1 MTTIAFILGIL
12 LGMTLTYWE
21 RYRFNRQ
28 LKRMLSALSDT
39 SDLVQSLPVM
49 SLVRRELSYL
59 YQQREQLQKI
69 IDDHKAILNLAPV
82 GYLLV
87 DADNQLLWCNEQA
100 RELLKI
106 DRWQPGHIRLLL
118 ELVRSYELDRLIE
131 QTRSSQASQVREWT
145 FYASQY
151 ASNSH
156 LRDEETTKLYK
167 TAVPL
172 KASSFPLANGEVGVF
187 LENQQPLVELS
198 RSRDRAFS
206 DLTHELRTPL
216 TSISLLAEALQK
228 RLQNP
233 EKRWVDQMLKEIER
247 LMKLVQDWLEISQLQ
262 EDPSQY
268 LNYQTL
274 DLKELIDSAWE
285 SLTPLAT
292 QKEITFTYEGP
303 EHLTLEGDKER
314 LTQVFV
320 NLFDNGIKH
329 SPAQSSIFVDMI
341 TTESESTGEP
351 KESVPQFNTEII
363 IDIIDCGEGFLES
376 DLPYVFE
383 RLYRGEPSRSRQSSQ
398 SDPSRHGS
406 GLGLAIV
413 KQIVQAHGGTIQA
426 KNSPETGGAWMQ
438 LRLLKESPKPP
449 VRSFS
454 ESSPIENTISY

>member
-1 MTTIAFILGIL
+1 MTIIAFILGIM
-12 LGMTLTYWE
+12 LGVGLAYWE
-21 RYRFNRQ
+21 RTRFNRQ
-28 LKRMLSALSDT
+28 LKRILSALSDT
-39 SDLVQSLPVM
+39 TDIVHSLPVL

-59 YQQREQLQKI
+59 YQERQQLQKT
-69 IDDHKAILNLAPV
+69 IDDQKSILDLAPI
-82 GYLLV
+82 GYLQV
-87 DADNQLLWCNEQA
+87 DGDNQLLWCNEQA
-100 RELLKI
+100 RELLRI

-118 ELVRSYELDRLIE
+118 ELVRSYELDQLIE
-131 QTRSSQASQVREWT
+131 QTRSYQTSQVREWT
-145 FYASQY
+145 FYPSEY
-151 ASNSH
+151 ATNSN
-156 LRDEETTKLYK
+156 LTEGETSKLYK
-167 TAVPL
+167 TSVAL
-172 KASSFPLANGEVGVF
+172 KAFSFPLANGQVGVF
-187 LENQQPLVELS
+187 LENQQPLLELS

-233 EKRWVDQMLKEIER
+233 ERRWVDQMLKEIER

-274 DLKELIDSAWE
+274 DLKELIDSAWQ

-292 QKEITFTYEGP
+292 QKNVTLTYQGP
-303 EHLTLEGDKER
+303 EHLYLEGDRER

-320 NLFDNGIKH
+320 NIFDNAIKH
-329 SPAQSSIFVDMI
+329 SPPESFILVEVSSPQTQLFQ
-341 TTESESTGEP
+341 
-351 KESVPQFNTEII
+351 ESVSLLNQEIM

-376 DLPYVFE
+376 DLPYVFD
-383 RLYRGEPSRSRQSSQ
+383 RLYRGEPSRARKSSE

-426 KNSPETGGAWMQ
+426 KNDPETRGAWMQ
-438 LRLLKESPKPP
+438 IKLFVEQPKEG
-449 VRSFS
+449 RGFS
-454 ESSPIENTISY
+454 DASAIPNTTGH